1 MKKEKIISFLIFS
14 IFCIPLSWLKAVF
27 IHCNLKHITFT
38 FELIRNIEIVKELVL
53 LFFLCLI
60 FCFVS
65 LVIIFTLG
73 RNNYMESDVDRITDN
88 IVTPKAVGQGQ
99 HGTSR
104 WLTNNE
110 FKKNFKCIKI
120 ERPKQKSKFKVI
132 NKISSKLYLLKR
144 KFIKKKSQKYK
155 SGGIVVAFEKKKNK
169 EIVYYVD
176 DNMHTLVVG
185 ATRSR
190 KNKKCSFRKYR
201 SFTDLQMNLL

>member
-14 IFCIPLSWLKAVF
+14 IFCIPLSWLMAVF

-120 ERPKQKSKFKVI
+120 ERPKQKSKFKII

-169 EIVYYVD
+169 EMVYYVD

>member
-14 IFCIPLSWLKAVF
+14 IFCIPLSWLMAVF

-120 ERPKQKSKFKVI
+120 ERPKQKSKFKII

>member
-1 MKKEKIISFLIFS
+1 M
-14 IFCIPLSWLKAVF
+14 AVF

-120 ERPKQKSKFKVI
+120 ERPKQKSKFKII

-169 EIVYYVD
+169 EMVYYVD

>member
-1 MKKEKIISFLIFS
+1 M
-14 IFCIPLSWLKAVF
+14 AVF

-120 ERPKQKSKFKVI
+120 ERPKQKSKFKII

-144 KFIKKKSQKYK
+144 KFIKKKSQK
-155 SGGIVVAFEKKKNK
+155 KKNK
-169 EIVYYVD
+169 ERVYYVD

>member
-1 MKKEKIISFLIFS
+1 MKKERIISFLIFS
-14 IFCIPLSWLKAVF
+14 IFCIPLSWLMAVF

-120 ERPKQKSKFKVI
+120 ERPKQKSKFKII

>member
-14 IFCIPLSWLKAVF
+14 IFCIPLSWLMAVF

-38 FELIRNIEIVKELVL
+38 FELIGNIEIVKELVL

-110 FKKNFKCIKI
+110 FEKNFKCIKI
-120 ERPKQKSKFKVI
+120 ERPKQKSKFKII

-201 SFTDLQMNLL
+201 SFTIHQSF